1 MNIIL
6 NAREMILIMKCAT
19 ERTLKMHPCV

>member
-6 NAREMILIMKCAT
+6 NASKMILIMKCAT
-19 ERTLKMHPCV
+19 EGTLKMHPGV